1 MINKIKTS
9 AVTNIEE
16 NGMTGAGALWDGPLD
31 LDNFPKGK
39 GSSSGA
45 NGMKILQASCGC
57 GDYNLPIS
65 QRAKG
70 LR

>member
-31 LDNFPKGK
+31 LDNFPKGY
-39 GSSSGA
+39 GSSSGCK
-45 NGMKILQASCGC
+45 GMKILQA
-57 GDYNLPIS
+57 PIS
-65 QRAKG
+65 YKAGPITQIAKAY
-70 LR
+70 R